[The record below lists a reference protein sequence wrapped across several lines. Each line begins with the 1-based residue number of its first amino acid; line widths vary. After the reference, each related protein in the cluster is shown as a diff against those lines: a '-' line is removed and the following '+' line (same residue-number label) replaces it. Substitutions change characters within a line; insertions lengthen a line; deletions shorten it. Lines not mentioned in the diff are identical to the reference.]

1 MRLLSKWFF
10 MITAKRFLFENSKNW
25 LLKSSTKVLKLLGN
39 CREIQY
45 TLNND
50 KQKEFAM
57 IPYVL
62 RHSTV
67 LRSLMIT
74 WHMTSIAR
82 SMLSHIMVIKII
94 YLTIIRVWKLYV
106 WVGYSTINYAITLK
120 VIFHD
125 NCKEIFIWE

>member
-1 MRLLSKWFF
+1 MQIFSKWLF
-10 MITAKRFLFENSKNW
+10 MITAKKFLFENSKNW
-25 LLKSSTKVLKLLGN
+25 LLKSSMKVLKLLGN
-39 CREIQY
+39 CKEIQC

-50 KQKEFAM
+50 KEKEFAM

-74 WHMTSIAR
+74 WHRTSIAR
-82 SMLSHIMVIKII
+82 SMLSHTMVIKII

-106 WVGYSTINYAITLK
+106 WVGYTTINYANILK
-120 VIFHD
+120 VIVHD